1 MKNSD
6 KLGAEKVS

>member
-6 KLGAEKVS
+6 KVIVE